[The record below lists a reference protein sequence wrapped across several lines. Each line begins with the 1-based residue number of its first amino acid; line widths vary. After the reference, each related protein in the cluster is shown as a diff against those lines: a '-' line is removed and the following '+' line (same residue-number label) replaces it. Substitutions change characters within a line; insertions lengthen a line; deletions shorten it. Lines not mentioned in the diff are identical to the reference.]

1 MRIRRLL
8 AFGAIAASAAIF
20 MSTPALAQ
28 EDDGEA
34 NYRDHAA
41 EECAH
46 KLAEGLAI
54 EECQKAPSPVLPETN
69 ELIWGGL
76 AFLVVAGVL
85 GKFAWPALK
94 KGMATREDKIRG
106 DLEAAESAR
115 AETETTRAGYER
127 RLADA
132 RVEAGRIIEESRQAA
147 DEVRRDL
154 IARAEADAAEVRN
167 RAQEDI
173 RLASDRASADL
184 QSRVAELSIELAERV
199 VERNLDADTQRALID
214 SYIDQ
219 VGSNS

>member
-1 MRIRRLL
+1 MRTRRLL
-8 AFGAIAASAAIF
+8 TLGALTAAFVVVLAPAASAQDEPNF
-20 MSTPALAQ
+20 DT
-28 EDDGEA
+28 
-34 NYRDHAA
+34 HAE

-46 KLAEGLAI
+46 ILEDGGSI
-54 EECQKAPSPVLPETN
+54 DDCQEAPSPLLPELN

-94 KGMATREDKIRG
+94 TGMATREGKIRE
-106 DLEAAESAR
+106 DLEGAESAR
-115 AETETTRAGYER
+115 AEAEATRAEYER
-127 RLADA
+127 RLAEA
-132 RVEAGRIIEESRQAA
+132 RSEAGRIIEESRQAA

-173 RLASDRASADL
+173 RLASERASADL
-184 QSRVAELSIELAERV
+184 QSRVADLSIELAERV

-219 VGSNS
+219 VGRSN

>member
-1 MRIRRLL
+1 VRTRRLL
-8 AFGAIAASAAIF
+8 TLGALTAVLVLVLAPGASAQGDEPDF
-20 MSTPALAQ
+20 DT
-28 EDDGEA
+28 
-34 NYRDHAA
+34 HA
-41 EECAH
+41 EE
-46 KLAEGLAI
+46 
-54 EECQKAPSPVLPETN
+54 ECVHILEDGGSIDDCQEAPSPLLPEAN

-76 AFLVVAGVL
+76 AFLIVAGVL
-85 GKFAWPALK
+85 GKFAWPAVK

-115 AETETTRAGYER
+115 AEAASTKAGYER
-127 RLADA
+127 QLADA
-132 RVEAGRIIEESRQAA
+132 RTEAGRIIEESRQAA

-173 RLASDRASADL
+173 RLASERASADL

-219 VGSNS
+219 VGRSN

>member
-1 MRIRRLL
+1 VRTRRLL
-8 AFGAIAASAAIF
+8 TLGLLAAAIVVVLAPAASAQDEPHF
-20 MSTPALAQ
+20 ES
-28 EDDGEA
+28 
-34 NYRDHAA
+34 HAS

-46 KLAEGLAI
+46 ILEDGGTI
-54 EECQKAPSPVLPETN
+54 DDCQEAPSPLLPEVN

-76 AFLVVAGVL
+76 AFLVVAAVL

-94 KGMATREDKIRG
+94 KGMATREDKIRD
-106 DLEAAESAR
+106 DLKGAESAR
-115 AETETTRAGYER
+115 AEADATKAEYER
-127 RLADA
+127 RLAEG
-132 RVEAGRIIEESRQAA
+132 RTEAGRIIEEARQAA

-173 RLASDRASADL
+173 RLASERASADL
-184 QSRVAELSIELAERV
+184 QSRVADLSIELAERV

-219 VGSNS
+219 VGRSN